1 MPHKL
6 TPLQAAF
13 AAEFV
18 VDLRPADA
26 FLRAGYKALTRQR
39 AFESASRLLRNPRIQ
54 DRIAEL
60 QAEISQ
66 RIQISADRVA
76 LELALIG
83 FANMADY
90 TRVVGGQR
98 VLALENATRDQLAA
112 VAEIT
117 VEDFVD
123 GRGEDARQVR
133 RTRMKLH
140 NKHAALVSL
149 AEHLGMFTRRLE
161 LTGKVTLEQLVAES
175 FKPEPLVIEH
185 EPQ

>member
-1 MPHKL
+1 MPRKL
-6 TPLQAAF
+6 TPLQARF
-13 AAEFV
+13 AEEFV
-18 VDLRPADA
+18 VDFRATDA
-26 FLRAGYKALTRQR
+26 LLRAGYRPAKRHYAI
-39 AFESASRLLRNPRIQ
+39 EIASRLLKSPHIQ

-60 QAEISQ
+60 QADSSR

-76 LELALIG
+76 QELALIG

-90 TRVVGGQR
+90 TRVVGGER

-133 RTRMKLH
+133 RTKLKLH

-185 EPQ
+185 EP